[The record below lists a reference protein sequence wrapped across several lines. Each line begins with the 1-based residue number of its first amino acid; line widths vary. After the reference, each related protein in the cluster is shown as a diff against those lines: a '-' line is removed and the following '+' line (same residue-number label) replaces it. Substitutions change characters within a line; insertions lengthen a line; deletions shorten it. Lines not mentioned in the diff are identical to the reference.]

1 MYIGNT
7 PTSQNFTS
15 GTDYFNGDGTTVAF
29 PLSRSV
35 NSPNDIEV
43 FVNNVA
49 QQPNSGYTVLGTA
62 LTFTAAPSSGTS
74 NIYVRYLSTATISY
88 GSGTSS
94 TQTVG
99 TAQIN
104 PYNMIYTNNS
114 VLTTS
119 YTLPASINGMVTGP
133 YTVNT
138 GVTLTISTGSTFVVV

>member
-15 GTDYFNGDGTTVAF
+15 GTDYFNGTGSATAF
-29 PLSRSV
+29 TLSRSV

-49 QQPNSGYTVLGTA
+49 QQPNTGYTVLGTA

-88 GSGTSS
+88 TGTT

-99 TAQIN
+99 TAQLN
-104 PYNMIYTNNS
+104 PFNMVYTNSNT
-114 VLTTS
+114 LTTS
-119 YTLPASINGMVTGP
+119 YTLVAGINGMVTGP
-133 YTVNT
+133 YTINT
-138 GVTLTISTGSTFVVV
+138 GVTLTIATGSRFVVV

>member
-15 GTDYFNGDGTTVAF
+15 GTDYFNGNGSTTAF
-29 PLSRSV
+29 TLSRQV

-49 QQPNSGYTVLGTA
+49 QQPNTAYSVLGTA

-88 GSGTSS
+88 TGT
-94 TQTVG
+94 TAQTVG
-99 TAQIN
+99 TAQLN
-104 PYNMIYTNNS
+104 PFNMVYTNSNT
-114 VLTTS
+114 LTS
-119 YTLPASINGMVTGP
+119 NYTLPASINGHVAGP
-133 YTVNT
+133 YTINT
-138 GVTLTISTGSTFVVV
+138 GVTLTISTGSRFVVV

>member
-15 GTDYFNGDGTTVAF
+15 GTDYFNGNGSTTGF
-29 PLSRSV
+29 TLSRSV

-49 QQPNSGYTVLGTA
+49 QQPNTGYTVLGTA
-62 LTFTAAPSSGTS
+62 LTFTGAPSSGTS

-88 GSGTSS
+88 TGTT

-104 PYNMIYTNNS
+104 PFNMVYTNSNT
-114 VLTTS
+114 LTTS
-119 YTLPASINGMVTGP
+119 YTLVAGINGQVAGP
-133 YTVNT
+133 YTINT
-138 GVTLTISTGSTFVVV
+138 GVTLTISTGSRFVVV